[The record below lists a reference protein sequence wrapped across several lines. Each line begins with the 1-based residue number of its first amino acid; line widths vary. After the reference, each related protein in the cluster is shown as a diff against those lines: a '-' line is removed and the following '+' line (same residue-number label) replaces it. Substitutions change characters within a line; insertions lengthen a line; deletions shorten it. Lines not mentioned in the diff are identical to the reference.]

1 MVLLQEIIFKRDE
14 ILIGVLIISLTALYL
29 LNRKLFSNFPHRKY
43 FEISIFSFI
52 FSKILT
58 IVENFFWGEFLH
70 IVEHIFLLIYT
81 IFLTI
86 WIIKLYFN
94 KERVEEKSTL

>member
-1 MVLLQEIIFKRDE
+1 
-14 ILIGVLIISLTALYL
+14 
-29 LNRKLFSNFPHRKY
+29 LF
-43 FEISIFSFI
+43 
-52 FSKILT
+52 
-58 IVENFFWGEFLH
+58 
-70 IVEHIFLLIYT
+70 YT